1 MDNVKA
7 SWPQSEQSGNRRLVL
22 GLVGTLMVC
31 LWCFVVFWSLW
42 ERHSI
47 LAATRQDL
55 GQLTAAVQ
63 EQTRGLF
70 KQAETSLVAVRQWVQ
85 AHPES
90 DPGTATEFVD
100 LVEHLRKASDGRLD
114 IRMVTRQGI
123 LRYIPDRGQARQ
135 TNVSDRDYFRA
146 QQDPATRGFFIAK
159 PVLSRVTGKW
169 GLPISIPVERAG
181 GDVVALFVAIEL
193 DSISDIFESERIQP
207 NGTIGI
213 LRADGTIMFRSP
225 METTVLGTSLAQSL
239 SWQRH
244 LSAAP
249 KGVYQTDQA
258 VVDGRSRLVA
268 FSRVQDYPLVVS
280 VSADV
285 DDLLNGWRLH
295 TLVLSFVAIVV
306 SVFCVV
312 FARALL
318 GAMAAEAEVRG
329 ELQHLMLTDPL
340 TGVGNRRML
349 TQRLGEE
356 IARAHRYGRSLTIA
370 FFDIDYFKRIND
382 RYGHPVG
389 DTVLAQVATCLNAQ
403 LRESD
408 HVGRFG
414 GEEFVVLLVETTVED
429 ALVLVERMRAAVAA
443 LHIPDVPEPI
453 TLSAG
458 VAEARAGESAQD
470 LLRRSDR
477 ALYQAKAAG
486 RDRTCVDSETDRA
499 LAPAP
504 APGNFL

>member
-7 SWPQSEQSGNRRLVL
+7 SWPQPEQPGNRRLVL

-31 LWCFVVFWSLW
+31 LWCFVGFWSLW

-47 LAATRQDL
+47 IAATRQDL

-70 KQAETSLVAVRQWVQ
+70 KQAETSLVAARQWVQ

-90 DPGTATEFVD
+90 DPGTAAEFVD
-100 LVEHLRKASDGRLD
+100 LVEQLRKASDGRLD
-114 IRMVTRQGI
+114 IRMVTQGGI
-123 LRYIPDRGQARQ
+123 LRYVPDKGQARQ

-159 PVLSRVTGKW
+159 PVLSRVTGRW
-169 GLPISIPVERAG
+169 GLPISVPVELGG
-181 GDVVALFVAIEL
+181 GDTAVLFVAIEL
-193 DSISDIFESERIQP
+193 EGIADIFESERIQP

-213 LRADGTIMFRSP
+213 LRTDGTIMFRSP
-225 METTVLGTSLAQSL
+225 LDNKALATSLAQTP
-239 SWQRH
+239 SWKQH
-244 LSAAP
+244 LSVAS
-249 KGVYQTDQA
+249 KGVYQTNQA
-258 VVDGRSRLVA
+258 VVDGRPRLVA
-268 FSRVQDYPLVVS
+268 FSRVPGYPLLVS

-295 TLVLSFVAIVV
+295 TLVLSFVAVVV

-312 FARALL
+312 FGRALL
-318 GAMAAEAEVRG
+318 GAMAAEARVRG

-349 TQRLGEE
+349 TQRLSEE
-356 IARAHRYGRSLTIA
+356 IARAHRYGRSLTVA

-389 DTVLAQVATCLNAQ
+389 DTVLAQVAACLNAQ

-443 LHIPDVPEPI
+443 LRIPDVPDSI

-458 VAEARAGESAQD
+458 VAEAHAGDSAQD
-470 LLRRSDR
+470 LLRRSDH

-486 RDRTCVDSETDRA
+486 RDRTCVDSGTD
-499 LAPAP
+499 
-504 APGNFL
+504 